1 MPPRQFSPLELNQ
14 LQKYGFGGSVLAT
27 IGEKPVEYVT
37 GHAEFCGLDFL
48 VNESTLI
55 PRLES
60 ERIVQM
66 AFDHLTR
73 LEISHPIIADVG
85 TGSGCLAI
93 SLAAKLVKINLP
105 YTIYLSDI
113 SPEALAVSEQNAAR
127 LLPSTVN
134 LFFEP
139 SDLFE
144 NYPQVHFDLVMANLP
159 YISSE
164 SIASLSPSIKD
175 FEPRSALDGGPEG
188 NFYLNRLLDSLPNF
202 LSKQGLAI
210 LEINDTHSVSS
221 FTLPKEIDSQIAS
234 DLYGVPRFLIVH
246 LKD

>member
-14 LQKYGFGGSVLAT
+14 LQKYDFGGSNLAT

-48 VNESTLI
+48 VNKATLI

-60 ERIVQM
+60 EKIVQL
-66 AFDHLTR
+66 AFAYLTSQK
-73 LEISHPIIADVG
+73 ISHPIIADVG

-93 SLAAKLVKINLP
+93 SLAAKLVKIDLP

-113 SPEALAVSEQNAAR
+113 SPKALALSEQNAAR

-144 NYPQVHFDLVMANLP
+144 NYPQIAFDLVMANLP
-159 YISSE
+159 YIPSE
-164 SIASLSPSIKD
+164 SMASLSPSVKD
-175 FEPRSALDGGPEG
+175 FEPRSALDGGPKG
-188 NFYLNRLLDSLPNF
+188 NLYLNRLLGSLPNF

-210 LEINDTHSVSS
+210 LETNDTHSVSD
-221 FTLPKEIDSQIAS
+221 FTIPPELDSQIAS

-246 LKD
+246 LKG